1 MYSIIEQLVNI
12 DYNNRAIDRLYATAR
27 KLSDGPIIENIADEI
42 LKIPE
47 GRFAFLSTG
56 SVTRTWVT
64 SRIGETD
71 GPLGTAVLAK
81 RIREIT
87 GAIPVIVT
95 EASLMDSIST
105 VVQCAG
111 LSVVTV
117 EQAKAAQ
124 AGAAQ
129 GKTSV
134 ACVIPFTEADANGE
148 AEARRLMDEF
158 DPAMVMCIEKAGFN
172 EKKIYH
178 NMRGHDYS
186 PGRARVDYIVE
197 EAKRRGVLTIGVG
210 DGGNE
215 IGMGAIIKAVREY
228 VKYGALCQ
236 CGCGMG
242 MAACTATDILLTASV
257 SNWGCYA
264 VCAAL
269 ALKCEKVALAH
280 SSTDEV
286 RLLNAAVQAGMV
298 DGATGRAET
307 TVDGFSLETNCA
319 LIDFIKTIVCR
330 EINK

>member
-1 MYSIIEQLVNI
+1 MYTIIEQLVNI
-12 DYNNRAIDRLYATAR
+12 DYNNRAIDRLYTAAR
-27 KLSDGPIIENIADEI
+27 KLSDGPIIEKIANEI

-47 GRFAFLSTG
+47 GRFVFLSTG

-64 SRIGETD
+64 PRIGETD

-95 EASLMDSIST
+95 EASLAEPISA

-117 EQAKAAQ
+117 EQAIAAQ
-124 AGAAQ
+124 NGAAQ
-129 GKTSV
+129 GKTSI
-134 ACVIPFTEADANGE
+134 ACVIPFTEEDAEGE
-148 AEARRLMDEF
+148 NNARRLMDEF
-158 DPAMVMCIEKAGFN
+158 DPAIVMCIEKAGFN

-186 PGRARVDYIVE
+186 PGRARVDYLVE
-197 EAKRRGVLTIGVG
+197 EAKRRGVLTVGVG

-215 IGMGAIIKAVREY
+215 IGMGAIIEAVREY
-228 VKYGALCQ
+228 VKYGAQCQ

-242 MAACTATDILLTASV
+242 MAASTATDILLTASV

-264 VCAAL
+264 ICAAL
-269 ALKCEKVALAH
+269 ALKCEKTTWVH
-280 SSTDEV
+280 SAADET
-286 RLLNAAVQAGMV
+286 RLLNTAVQSGMV
-298 DGATGRAET
+298 DGATGKAET

-319 LIDFIKTIVCR
+319 LVDFIRTMVCR
-330 EINK
+330 KINK